1 MRLLGEFKSPHPM
14 RTPVGV
20 AGCLRHMILK
30 LINSE
35 LLHAAGTIVKLP
47 TNYNFYFLH
56 SKKAQDSLLS
66 KAILWFFFLMHFLT
80 LSSIYVDALSSS
92 FLWYRSFCQQYISRT
107 LQSLSNFEI
116 LLRCS
121 TSPSAEALDFVYNL
135 RRSSL
140 IKINLGFT
148 VFIFVRFGFKGRRR
162 EWDLVTS
169 ASWGMVPSQL
179 CYPLSPQLVCDTRVL
194 TST

>member
-1 MRLLGEFKSPHPM
+1 MLRVQLLNYLQTTTSIFCIQRKHRIHCFPKQFFGFFFFFFNAFPH
-14 RTPVGV
+14 
-20 AGCLRHMILK
+20 
-30 LINSE
+30 S
-35 LLHAAGTIVKLP
+35 
-47 TNYNFYFLH
+47 FLH
-56 SKKAQDSLLS
+56 LCWCFKL
-66 KAILWFFFLMHFLT
+66 FFPLIQEL
-80 LSSIYVDALSSS
+80 Y
-92 FLWYRSFCQQYISRT
+92 QQYISRT

-121 TSPSAEALDFVYNL
+121 TSPSALALDFVYNL
-135 RRSSL
+135 SRYRL

-148 VFIFVRFGFKGRRR
+148 IFIFVRFGFKGRRR

-169 ASWGMVPSQL
+169 ASLGMVPSQL